1 MAGLNSE
8 DRASGENGVLV
19 LEKTSTTKVGA
30 DSDALD
36 AGREVEEG
44 RWVGG
49 WEGVLAW
56 LDSVASEGAL
66 KVGDVDGLLGR
77 EGCDVVDEGLEGVSA

>member
-8 DRASGENGVLV
+8 DRASYENGVLV
-19 LEKTSTTKVGA
+19 LEDTGSAEVGA

-36 AGREVEEG
+36 AGREIEEG

-49 WEGVLAW
+49 WEGILAW
-56 LDSVASEGAL
+56 LDGVSSEGAL
-66 KVGDVDGLLGR
+66 KVGDVDVLLGR
-77 EGCDVVDEGLEGVSA
+77 EGCDVVDESLGCVNA